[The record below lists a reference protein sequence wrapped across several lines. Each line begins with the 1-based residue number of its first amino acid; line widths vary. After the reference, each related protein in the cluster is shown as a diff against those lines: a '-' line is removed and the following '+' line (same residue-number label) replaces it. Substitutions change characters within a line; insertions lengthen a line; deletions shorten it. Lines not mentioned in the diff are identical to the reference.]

1 MVNTDAETSAECTKK
16 KYVVHSHNPYVQ
28 QSEKMLTI
36 RTFEFGKGDFRL
48 LISTYSCGT
57 VVPMKTSLAQCPSK
71 LYLHF
76 FTNN

>member
-1 MVNTDAETSAECTKK
+1 MLKHQQNVQKK

-28 QSEKMLTI
+28 QSKKMLTI
-36 RTFEFGKGDFRL
+36 RTFEFGKGDSRL
-48 LISTYSCGT
+48 YVFLRYGCSYED
-57 VVPMKTSLAQCPSK
+57 LACPSK